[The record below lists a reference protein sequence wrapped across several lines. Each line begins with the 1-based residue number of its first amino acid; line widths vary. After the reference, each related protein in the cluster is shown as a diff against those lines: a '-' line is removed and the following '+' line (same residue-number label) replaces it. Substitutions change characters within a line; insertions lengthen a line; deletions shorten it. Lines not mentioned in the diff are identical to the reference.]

1 MQLIL
6 EGLEARENREVWW
19 IESSCEDILLDM
31 AGRGKQRKEVSD
43 GKQFGV
49 RLG

>member
-6 EGLEARENREVWW
+6 ERLEATENREVWW

-31 AGRGKQRKEVSD
+31 GGGAQRKEVSD
-43 GKQFGV
+43 DGEQFGV

>member
-6 EGLEARENREVWW
+6 ERLEATENREVWW
-19 IESSCEDILLDM
+19 IEISCEDILLDM
-31 AGRGKQRKEVSD
+31 GGEQRKEVSD
-43 GKQFGV
+43 DGEQFGV

>member
-6 EGLEARENREVWW
+6 ERLEATENREVWW

-31 AGRGKQRKEVSD
+31 GGRVEQRKEVSD
-43 GKQFGV
+43 GEQFGV

>member
-31 AGRGKQRKEVSD
+31 VGRGKQRKEVSD
-43 GKQFGV
+43 GEQFGV